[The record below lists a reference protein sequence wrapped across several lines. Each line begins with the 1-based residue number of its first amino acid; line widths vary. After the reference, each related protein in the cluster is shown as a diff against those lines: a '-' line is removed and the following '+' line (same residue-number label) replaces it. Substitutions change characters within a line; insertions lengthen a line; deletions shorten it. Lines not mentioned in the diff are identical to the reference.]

1 MQFGR
6 SRELKKTKVEIIPM
20 IDTMF
25 FLLVFFILSSVGV
38 IKLQGLDIN
47 LPKAD
52 KSTTQTPKKPPLDLT
67 IAINE
72 QQKISVNAI
81 QMRPRQNIGPIL
93 RREYMRQAGPNA
105 SVKEAS
111 VVISAVNSVPH
122 GTVVRCID
130 EARSV
135 GINKFAIATE
145 PEGVGTGSATTGGSA
160 ATPPGPSRRRRRR

>member
-1 MQFGR
+1 MQFGK

-38 IKLQGLDIN
+38 IKLQGIDIN

-52 KSTTQTPKKPPLDLT
+52 ASTTPAPDKPPLDLT
-67 IAINE
+67 IAISG
-72 QQKISVNAI
+72 QQVISVNAI
-81 QMRPRQNIGPIL
+81 AMRPRQNIGPTL
-93 RREYMRQAGPNA
+93 RREYLRQAGGGA
-105 SVKEAS
+105 DVKEAS
-111 VVISAVNSVPH
+111 VVISADPSVPH

-130 EARSV
+130 EARTV

-145 PEGVGTGSATTGGSA
+145 PEGGKPVGAVKPT
-160 ATPPGPSRRRRRR
+160 TPPGPRRRRGK